1 VRAPGCEGELPTQ
14 ALPALKWHSEVEKEE
29 EEGEEEEGGVQG
41 GTTSITAPAT
51 AATAAAAVGREAAVG
66 AGSVEVLL
74 SGEVLEQP
82 IVAASVAAR
91 DTVNH
96 EANAVLEKEE
106 NAASNG
112 RSSSTSSAIKDSTMS
127 ILEAGSR
134 RRSRRPS
141 QVVYN
146 PPGGLI
152 VQGPAAARAVLRFSG
167 QISVDDL
174 QQVLLSKYSPSAM
187 QLKELFLVG
196 SSMAPSERSKMFG
209 NRNSDADVG
218 AESSSAE
225 LQSRK
230 DLLAAVQSFSAMF
243 NNTATADA
251 TTMLLL
257 EGFRVAL
264 LKRLVKP
271 MAHTGA
277 VALGAPLHAESRLGG
292 NSFRYK
298 PNNCSHPLR

>member
-29 EEGEEEEGGVQG
+29 EEEGGQG
-41 GTTSITAPAT
+41 GTTSIS
-51 AATAAAAVGREAAVG
+51 AAAAAMVGREGAVG
-66 AGSVEVLL
+66 AGIVEVLL
-74 SGEVLEQP
+74 SGDVLEQP
-82 IVAASVAAR
+82 VVAAAAAAAAAR

-96 EANAVLEKEE
+96 EVTAELEKEE
-106 NAASNG
+106 NTASNG
-112 RSSSTSSAIKDSTMS
+112 GSSSSTSGAIKDSSMS
-127 ILEAGSR
+127 ILEADSRPHPRSPR
-134 RRSRRPS
+134 RRRRPS

-152 VQGPAAARAVLRFSG
+152 VQGPAAARAVLRVSG

-187 QLKELFLVG
+187 QLKELFLAG

-209 NRNSDADVG
+209 NRNDDADVG
-218 AESSSAE
+218 AESSAE
-225 LQSRK
+225 LQSRQE
-230 DLLAAVQSFSAMF
+230 LLAAMQSFGAVFSNTA
-243 NNTATADA
+243 TATADA

-271 MAHTGA
+271 LAHTGV

-292 NSFRYK
+292 NSFRYN
-298 PNNCSHPLR
+298 PGNFFAFI

>member
-29 EEGEEEEGGVQG
+29 EEEGGQG
-41 GTTSITAPAT
+41 GTTSIS
-51 AATAAAAVGREAAVG
+51 AAAAAMVGREGAVG
-66 AGSVEVLL
+66 AGIVEVLL
-74 SGEVLEQP
+74 SGDVLEQP
-82 IVAASVAAR
+82 VVAAAAAAAAAR

-96 EANAVLEKEE
+96 EVTAELEKEE
-106 NAASNG
+106 NTASNG
-112 RSSSTSSAIKDSTMS
+112 SSSSTSGAIKDSSMS
-127 ILEAGSR
+127 ILEADSR
-134 RRSRRPS
+134 PHPRSPRPRRRPS
-141 QVVYN
+141 QVMYN

-187 QLKELFLVG
+187 QLKELFLAG

-209 NRNSDADVG
+209 NRNDDADVG
-218 AESSSAE
+218 AESSAE
-225 LQSRK
+225 LQSRQE
-230 DLLAAVQSFSAMF
+230 LLAAMQSFGAVFSNTA
-243 NNTATADA
+243 TATADA

-264 LKRLVKP
+264 LKRLAKP
-271 MAHTGA
+271 LAHTGV

-292 NSFRYK
+292 NSFRYN
-298 PNNCSHPLR
+298 PGNFFAFI

>member
-29 EEGEEEEGGVQG
+29 EEEGGQG
-41 GTTSITAPAT
+41 GTTSIS
-51 AATAAAAVGREAAVG
+51 AAAAAMVGREGAVG
-66 AGSVEVLL
+66 AGIVEVLL
-74 SGEVLEQP
+74 SGDVLEQP
-82 IVAASVAAR
+82 VVAAAAAAAAAR

-96 EANAVLEKEE
+96 EVTAELEKEE
-106 NAASNG
+106 NTASNG
-112 RSSSTSSAIKDSTMS
+112 SSSSTSGAIKDSSMS
-127 ILEAGSR
+127 ILEADSRPHPRSPR
-134 RRSRRPS
+134 RRRRPS

-152 VQGPAAARAVLRFSG
+152 VQGPAAARAVLRVSG

-187 QLKELFLVG
+187 QLKELFLAG

-209 NRNSDADVG
+209 NRNDDADVG
-218 AESSSAE
+218 AESSAE
-225 LQSRK
+225 LQSRQE
-230 DLLAAVQSFSAMF
+230 LLAAMQSFGAVFSNTA
-243 NNTATADA
+243 TATADA

-264 LKRLVKP
+264 LKRLAKP
-271 MAHTGA
+271 LAHTGV

-292 NSFRYK
+292 NSFRYN
-298 PNNCSHPLR
+298 PGNFFAFI